1 MSNLSNKARVHKLA
15 LEYVNNIAISHA
27 QTVANLGILQT
38 IAEAF
43 ISSVGID
50 FAEQYLDIDKATGKW
65 LDDIAK
71 TVGVSRNDLQGIPQ
85 QNDDAF
91 FRIYIRFTIIRNFSR
106 ASLLSL
112 SQMLFVL
119 FGDSVYITRQS
130 TPFSIGIFANSENYD
145 TVKILLDRGLIPLAI
160 CHSAKLLVKAPPD
173 GYKWWGFFS
182 IPYSVVIEGKM
193 SNEKYNELLASQ
205 ENTHWQPQNNNIK
218 YLYIPEEFI
227 YRP

>member
-1 MSNLSNKARVHKLA
+1 MSSLTNKARVHQLA
-15 LEYVNNIAISHA
+15 LDYVNEVATSQA
-27 QTVANLGILQT
+27 QTVSNLGLLQT

-50 FAEQYLDIDKATGKW
+50 LAEQYLDIDKATGKW

-71 TVGVSRNDLQGIPQ
+71 TVGVGRSDLQGIPQ

-91 FRIYIRFTIIRNFSR
+91 FRTYIRFAIIRNFSK

-112 SQMLFVL
+112 SRLLFIL
-119 FGDSVYITRQS
+119 FGNGVYITRQA
-130 TPFSIGIFANSENYD
+130 TPFSIGIFANNENYN
-145 TVKILLDRGLIPLAI
+145 TVKALLKRDLIPLAL
-160 CHSAKLLVKAPPD
+160 CHNASLLAKEPPE
-173 GYKWWGFFS
+173 GYEWWGLFS

-193 SNEKYNELLASQ
+193 SEEQYNELLASQ
-205 ENTHWQPQNNNIK
+205 ENTHWQPKDNDIK